1 MRLPLRQLNNSRT
14 TVSPWEV
21 QPGSVRVQPPLCGGG
36 DRQTSPIQH
45 DVLSRRPTPQP
56 LRFKITANGWV
67 SRAKPNGKGSLGLGH
82 IARLLQEQTPTARAV
97 QKWWATYPDG
107 EDEIIASNGNPCP
120 ATPIERDE
128 EADTGGKS

>member
-14 TVSPWEV
+14 TVPSTGAQGV
-21 QPGSVRVQPPLCGGG
+21 SVRLQPPLYGGEDG
-36 DRQTSPIQH
+36 QAAPIQH
-45 DVLSRRPTPQP
+45 DIPGRPRPQP
-56 LRFKITANGWV
+56 LRFKIAANGWV
-67 SRAKPNGKGSLGLGH
+67 SRAKPNGRGYLGLGH

-120 ATPIERDE
+120 ATPIETDE